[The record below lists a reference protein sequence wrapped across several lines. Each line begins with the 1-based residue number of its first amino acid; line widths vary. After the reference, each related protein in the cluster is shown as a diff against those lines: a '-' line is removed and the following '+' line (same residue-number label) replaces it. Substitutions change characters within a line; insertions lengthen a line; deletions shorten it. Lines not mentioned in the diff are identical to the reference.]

1 MGAPKAPRIFQP
13 NQKIRG
19 NVDPLSVPIGFRAQK
34 IGTEKEFFKS
44 EHLGEGEFRNQVFT
58 EKEFNERKAKED
70 IQRKNFRV
78 APEDEK
84 FISQL
89 EGFKTRNV
97 DIFQIVPRNQQT
109 TQQQPSK
116 PKETEAQRLQ
126 RERKAKFAGLGGGNP
141 TQIQSIRRVRASGR
155 SALRTSSLSLGSGSG
170 VAIKG
175 YA

>member
-1 MGAPKAPRIFQP
+1 MGAPKAPRILQP

-19 NVDPLSVPIGFRAQK
+19 QVNPLSVPIGFRAQK

-58 EKEFNERKAKED
+58 EKEFNERKAQED
-70 IQRKNFRV
+70 IQRKNFR
-78 APEDEK
+78 ASPDALS
-84 FISQL
+84 FTSRLQ
-89 EGFKTRNV
+89 GFKTRNV

-109 TQQQPSK
+109 TQQPSQPQ
-116 PKETEAQRLQ
+116 ETEAQRLQ
-126 RERKAKFAGLGGGNP
+126 RERREKFAGLGGGNP
-141 TQIQSIRRVRASGR
+141 NQIQSVRRVRASGR
-155 SALRTSSLSLGSGSG
+155 SSLRTSSLGIQRGSG